1 VKKLTRIKER
11 ILQYIDSQNIVRE
24 EFYKKVS
31 IDGANFRGKNLN
43 SEFSADKIVRILRI
57 YPNISVEWLL
67 LGEGEMLKSNIKL
80 KENEDEKVSKLLNI
94 IEKQQ
99 DTINNQQ
106 EIINNLVN
114 KQEKTSAQQDNDA
127 ECATA

>member
-11 ILQYIDSQNIVRE
+11 ILQYIDNQNIVRE

-114 KQEKTSAQQDNDA
+114 KQKKTSAHQDNDA